1 MDNQSKYMEALTQI
15 KAGNY
20 NIQFDRSDQLGTLIS
35 NVAEL
40 MKSKLDQ
47 SNKLFKI
54 TEEINGAV
62 NLEDIWNHVYDSFKS
77 IIPYDRIGVSRLI
90 KNNSV
95 VNACWYRSE
104 SENPKITQNYRAPL
118 KNSSLKKIIDTGNP
132 RIINDLEEYY
142 RQHPDSHST
151 KLIIEEGMRSSL
163 T

>member
-95 VNACWYRSE
+95 VNAQSPTR
-104 SENPKITQNYRAPL
+104 PL
-118 KNSSLKKIIDTGNP
+118 LPGEAL
-132 RIINDLEEYY
+132 RL
-142 RQHPDSHST
+142 
-151 KLIIEEGMRSSL
+151 
-163 T
+163 